1 MKQIFALVAMALM
14 TVGTSAQ
21 SEKLIFEKDWSG
33 VEYSEWTTFE
43 TVPDWMYEAT
53 AEGLAITNPSIT
65 DQIWQV
71 RVISGG
77 DNSFSLEGGHDY
89 VIRLTMKVPS
99 DGKLFIQLGSLYSSW
114 YDGCSVKASDDWQV
128 IDIENQSFY
137 SDISN
142 AHVLL
147 GLGEMVGT
155 TVLKKVQ
162 VYERLKGSETAIK
175 TTKTIKSDDAAYNL
189 AGQKV
194 SPSHKGVVIRNGA
207 KYNKK

>member
-1 MKQIFALVAMALM
+1 MKKILLISVALFTTLSMN
-14 TVGTSAQ
+14 AQ
-21 SEKLIFEKDWSG
+21 VEKLIYEKNWEG
-33 VEYSEWTTFE
+33 VEYSESVPFE
-43 TVPDWMYEAT
+43 TAPDWMYEAT
-53 AEGLAITNPSIT
+53 AEGLAITNPSVT

-71 RVISGG
+71 RVFSGG

-89 VIRLTMKVPS
+89 VVRLTMKVPS
-99 DGKLFIQLGSLYSSW
+99 DGKLFMQLGALYSSW

-137 SDISN
+137 SDIPN

-162 VYERLKGSETAIK
+162 DYERLKGSETAIK
-175 TTKTIKSDDAAYNL
+175 TAKAVKANDAAYNL

>member
-1 MKQIFALVAMALM
+1 MKKILLISVALFTTLSMN
-14 TVGTSAQ
+14 AQ
-21 SEKLIFEKDWSG
+21 VEKLIYEKNWEG
-33 VEYSEWTTFE
+33 VEYSESVPFE

-53 AEGLAITNPSIT
+53 AEGLAVTHPSIT

-89 VIRLTMKVPS
+89 VVRLTMKVPS

-137 SDISN
+137 SDIPN

-162 VYERLKGSETAIK
+162 VYERQKGSETAIK
-175 TTKTIKSDDAAYNL
+175 TAKAVKANDAAYNL